1 MIMDGF
7 TYSNIFDTKGIEY
20 LFIIAFL
27 ILLIPFWIILN
38 RESPVAKK
46 IHQAIGALTANI
58 LRIPQGFF
66 YAKNHTWLFLEK
78 TGNAKIGLDDFVI
91 RLVGDINVMPLKIAG
106 DKMKK
111 GELIAEVNQGGK
123 KLKIFS
129 PISGEIVS
137 ENVAIHNDPDLL
149 GEDPYNKGWIYAV
162 KPSNWKAE
170 TQSCYFADEAT
181 KWLKL
186 ELDRV
191 KDFLAVSLARHSN
204 EPSLVALQEGGEL
217 RQNIFAELNGEIWED
232 FQESFLNE

>member
-1 MIMDGF
+1 MDGF

-27 ILLIPFWIILN
+27 IMLIPFWIILN
-38 RESPVAKK
+38 KESPVAKK
-46 IHQAIGALTANI
+46 VHQVIGALTANI
-58 LRIPQGFF
+58 LRIPQGLF

-78 TGNAKIGLDDFVI
+78 TGNARIGLDDFVI
-91 RLVGDINVMPLKIAG
+91 RLVGDINIMPLKIAG

-111 GELIAEVNQGGK
+111 GELIAEVNQDGK
-123 KLKIFS
+123 KLNIFS
-129 PISGEIVS
+129 NISGEIVS
-137 ENVAIHNDPDLL
+137 ENEAIQNDPDLL
-149 GEDPYNKGWIYAV
+149 GKDPYNRGWIYAV

-170 TQSCYFADEAT
+170 TQSCYLADEAT

-186 ELDRV
+186 ELDRL
-191 KDFLAVSLARHSN
+191 KDFLAVSLARHSS

-217 RQNIFAELNGEIWED
+217 RQNIFTELDGEVWKD